1 MTARLVC
8 ISRTMA
14 AHGEAIGNLV
24 AQRLDFRYV
33 DEQVI
38 QRAAHLAQVDPKLV
52 AAVEQRQPLLRRV
65 LDKLAAA
72 RGLVGPAAL
81 ALGVP
86 VSGAAFD
93 DPHAH
98 RGSADDLRILI
109 QAAIHEI
116 AEQGRAVILAHAA
129 SMALAER
136 RDVVR
141 VLITASEA
149 TRAERLA
156 ATRGLAAEAA
166 AAEIAASDRN
176 RRDYFQRF
184 YDVAE
189 ERPTHYDLVINTD
202 VLAPDH
208 AADAIACIVRARAA
222 TTQASS

>member
-65 LDKLAAA
+65 LDKLTAA
-72 RGLVGPAAL
+72 RGLVGPAAI

-86 VSGAAFD
+86 VSGAFD

-116 AEQGRAVILAHAA
+116 ADQGRAVILAHAA

-141 VLITASEA
+141 VLITASDA

-156 ATRGLAAEAA
+156 ATNGLAAEAA

-189 ERPTHYDLVINTD
+189 ELPTHYDLVINTD
-202 VLAPDH
+202 VPAPDH

-222 TTQASS
+222 TTQTSS

>member
-1 MTARLVC
+1 
-8 ISRTMA
+8 MA

-65 LDKLAAA
+65 LDKLTAA
-72 RGLVGPAAL
+72 RGLVGPAAI

-86 VSGAAFD
+86 VSGAFD

-116 AEQGRAVILAHAA
+116 ADQGRAVILAHAA

-141 VLITASEA
+141 VLITASDA

-156 ATRGLAAEAA
+156 ATNGLAAEAA

-189 ERPTHYDLVINTD
+189 ELPTHYDLVINTD

-222 TTQASS
+222 TTQTSS